1 MVHHSGGNLPL
12 TLTSRFAS
20 IFLIHKH
27 FDSVVTEGHLCVAW
41 SRQGEVLNFPRRRW
55 KAILNQRDV
64 SSAHSLKAD
73 SSSIL
78 GQSELLCA
86 QTQNN
91 LFNTGSWEL
100 VKFFFFLKV
109 QSWQNLQQW
118 DSEELRVGICQFWQ
132 LAILTDGFYRYWLLL
147 AKYFLSPKGPTFIL
161 VLFYN

>member
-1 MVHHSGGNLPL
+1 MVHHSGGNLSL

-27 FDSVVTEGHLCVAW
+27 FDSVVTEGHLRVAW

-100 VKFFFFLKV
+100 VKFFFFFESSKLAEPATV
-109 QSWQNLQQW
+109 RLWRAPSWNLP
-118 DSEELRVGICQFWQ
+118 V
-132 LAILTDGFYRYWLLL
+132 LAAGHSYWWVLSLLVIISKIISLSKRPNFY
-147 AKYFLSPKGPTFIL
+147 FSFIL
-161 VLFYN
+161 